1 MATVSGTV
9 VSAPVVATGV
19 TEVLKDLSV
28 FVSYCNFH
36 CAVSFAFSIVKD
48 FNAFLN

>member
-1 MATVSGTV
+1 VTTVTGTIVSATVG
-9 VSAPVVATGV
+9 ATGV

-48 FNAFLN
+48 FKAFLN